1 MDQLLRANSFMIYFV
16 FMNSIASSA
25 LSACGDPRVCVYIY
39 IITIFDAPD
48 GNDIMIMIAN

>member
-1 MDQLLRANSFMIYFV
+1 MGQLLRANSFMIYFV

-39 IITIFDAPD
+39 IFDAPD

>member
-1 MDQLLRANSFMIYFV
+1 MDQLLRANSFMIYFA

-25 LSACGDPRVCVYIY
+25 LSACGDPRVCVCVYIY
-39 IITIFDAPD
+39 IFDAPD